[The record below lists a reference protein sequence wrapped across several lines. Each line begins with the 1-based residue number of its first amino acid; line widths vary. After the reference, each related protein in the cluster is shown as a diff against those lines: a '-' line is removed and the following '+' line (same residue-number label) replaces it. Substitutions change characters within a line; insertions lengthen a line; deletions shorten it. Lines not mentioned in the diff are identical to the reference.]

1 MNLYRLAAAWLI
13 VCVVVTGGGIQ
24 ARQIA
29 SERRLNPAIGAPI
42 LNRYE
47 SIRGAQDWL
56 NPYLTVCPQGV
67 LLDVRSVK
75 RVNDTV
81 SPEMLREVLLDL
93 PVKAWPY
100 GRIVALQNCSLGS
113 PGDTEDRKKRML
125 KVEDVLKTLGLA
137 INHWPS

>member
-1 MNLYRLAAAWLI
+1 MNVYPLATAWLI
-13 VCVVVTGGGIQ
+13 VGVVVTGGGIQ
-24 ARQIA
+24 PRQIA
-29 SERRLNPAIGAPI
+29 SERRLNSAIGAPI

-47 SIRGAQDWL
+47 SIRDAQDWL

-81 SPEMLREVLLDL
+81 SPETLREMLLDL

-113 PGDTEDRKKRML
+113 PGDTEDRNKRML
-125 KVEDVLKTLGLA
+125 EVEDVLKTLGLA
-137 INHWPS
+137 IDHWPR

>member
-1 MNLYRLAAAWLI
+1 VLGGQEKQPRTGLYRSEFPSSSGTLFGRRGVVFASMVPMNLYRLAAAWLI

-81 SPEMLREVLLDL
+81 SPKCFAKSFLTS
-93 PVKAWPY
+93 
-100 GRIVALQNCSLGS
+100 Q
-113 PGDTEDRKKRML
+113 
-125 KVEDVLKTLGLA
+125 
-137 INHWPS
+137 